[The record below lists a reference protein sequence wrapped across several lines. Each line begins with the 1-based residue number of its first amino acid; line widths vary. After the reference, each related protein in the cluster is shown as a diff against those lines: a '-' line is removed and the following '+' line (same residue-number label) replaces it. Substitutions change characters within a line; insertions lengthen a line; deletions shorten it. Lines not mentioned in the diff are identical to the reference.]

1 MIRLLNWFRRG
12 SLERGLD
19 RELQYHY
26 DRRVADLTAAGI
38 NESEAHRRVAVE
50 LGLGQ
55 IREEVRDVWL
65 TRWLRDFLYDLR
77 YSARSLLHSPGFMAA
92 TLLSLALGIGAT
104 TAIYSLVDQ
113 VILHAL
119 PVRAPERLVLVD
131 WNGEHA
137 NGGFGSWNL
146 MSYPICRD
154 LQQQTRFFDGVLCRA
169 AIEVNLAAGGDPKPV
184 SAEIVSGSYF
194 PVLGVGAAR
203 GRVLE
208 AEDDGA
214 PGAGAVVVLSYSF
227 WQAQFGGTQDVIGS
241 KILINN
247 HPMTVVGVAAAGFA
261 GVDVG
266 AAPALWLPASM
277 YAEALPGVEDLLN
290 RPTRWVQILARL
302 RPGVRREQAQV
313 GLLPWF
319 RPWLEENARRPGFP
333 VISAETRRR
342 YLASSLQLTPAP
354 QGHSPLRRE
363 LSQPLW
369 VLFAATGVLLG
380 LACLNVAG
388 LFLAR
393 GSTRGREI
401 VTRIALGASR
411 GRIGRQLLAD
421 SLLLSFAGGALG
433 IALAPLAV
441 RALLTFLPHY
451 AGDNALRSALS
462 LRLFAFAFLASLA
475 AGLTSGLAP
484 ALHAGRDNLIHSLRE
499 RGAIVFGGV
508 RLRKSIVTLQ
518 VALTLILVVG
528 AALFLRTLSSLLA
541 KGPGFDTSSLV
552 SFSLEPTKNGYS
564 AADSNRLIER
574 IHDAVRALPVTR
586 DSGIARNELLSGGSW
601 RDPVTIQTARRF
613 TTDRGVDLNAVSPGF
628 FATLNVRFLGGRD
641 FDQRDSRAAAQASPR
656 AAIVNEAFVKRYLTG
671 SDPLGALVGV
681 GNGPDVKP
689 DIRIVGVVSDFNYR
703 GVREESEEAFFPI
716 SDKNEDFGAA
726 FYVKLRGTPDQAFQA
741 IRQIVRN
748 ADSRLPVLRFRTVD
762 EQVTRSL
769 NTERM
774 LAALSGSFGALAL
787 LLSLIGLYGVMS
799 FVVTRRTREIG
810 IRLALGATR
819 ASTVRLVLR
828 DAAVMVGA
836 GVALAL
842 PCVAALGKLLQSQLF
857 GVSAT
862 DPATVAAAALV
873 LAAGAL
879 VAALIPASRASNVSP
894 TDALRLE

>member
-1 MIRLLNWFRRG
+1 M
-12 SLERGLD
+12 
-19 RELQYHY
+19 
-26 DRRVADLTAAGI
+26 
-38 NESEAHRRVAVE
+38 
-50 LGLGQ
+50 
-55 IREEVRDVWL
+55 
-65 TRWLRDFLYDLR
+65 
-77 YSARSLLHSPGFMAA
+77 
-92 TLLSLALGIGAT
+92 
-104 TAIYSLVDQ
+104 
-113 VILHAL
+113 
-119 PVRAPERLVLVD
+119 
-131 WNGEHA
+131 
-137 NGGFGSWNL
+137 
-146 MSYPICRD
+146 CR
-154 LQQQTRFFDGVLCRA
+154 QQDSV
-169 AIEVNLAAGGDPKPV
+169 
-184 SAEIVSGSYF
+184 
-194 PVLGVGAAR
+194 
-203 GRVLE
+203 
-208 AEDDGA
+208 
-214 PGAGAVVVLSYSF
+214 
-227 WQAQFGGTQDVIGS
+227 
-241 KILINN
+241 NN

-266 AAPALWLPASM
+266 AAAALWLPASM

-290 RPTRWVQILARL
+290 RPTRWMQILARL
-302 RPGVRREQAQV
+302 RPGVSREQAQV
-313 GLLPWF
+313 GLLTWF
-319 RPWLEENARRPGFP
+319 RPWLEENTRRPGFP

-401 VTRIALGASR
+401 GTRIALGASR

-462 LRLFAFAFLASLA
+462 LRLFAFAFLASLV

-484 ALHAGRDNLIHSLRE
+484 ALHASRDNLIHSLRE

-508 RLRKSIVTLQ
+508 RLRKAIVTLQ

-574 IHDAVRALPVTR
+574 IHDAVRALPLTR

-628 FATLNVRFLGGRD
+628 FTTLNVRFLGGRD
-641 FDQRDSRAAAQASPR
+641 FDQRDSRAAAQTSPR
-656 AAIVNEAFVKRYLTG
+656 SAIVNEAFVKRYLAG
-671 SDPLGALVGV
+671 GDPLGALVGV
-681 GNGPDVKP
+681 GDGPDVKT
-689 DIRIVGVVSDFNYR
+689 DIRIVGVVTDFNYR

-716 SDKNEDFGAA
+716 FRQERG
-726 FYVKLRGTPDQAFQA
+726 LRRRFLRQAPRHARTKRSRRSARSFVTL
-741 IRQIVRN
+741 IRGCQSSVS
-748 ADSRLPVLRFRTVD
+748 APLTSRSPVL
-762 EQVTRSL
+762 
-769 NTERM
+769 
-774 LAALSGSFGALAL
+774 
-787 LLSLIGLYGVMS
+787 
-799 FVVTRRTREIG
+799 
-810 IRLALGATR
+810 
-819 ASTVRLVLR
+819 
-828 DAAVMVGA
+828 
-836 GVALAL
+836 
-842 PCVAALGKLLQSQLF
+842 
-857 GVSAT
+857 
-862 DPATVAAAALV
+862 
-873 LAAGAL
+873 
-879 VAALIPASRASNVSP
+879 
-894 TDALRLE
+894 